1 MEIHR
6 YRRFKGWDYKKGA
19 SLFITIALEPRRWLL
34 GNIIDGKVNHSLL
47 GIKAAGALDD
57 MPRLNAGISVFG
69 RVVMPD
75 HIHFN
80 CAIAPD
86 LNEPLKILGGAIRRF
101 KNYITAEAKR
111 SLAINAALFPNGQ
124 APIIGNAIS
133 PSNPLRSI
141 DGQAALG
148 QIWQQGYHDYLLIS
162 RQMIDS
168 TERYIA
174 YNPLKWSV
182 MYDSNGMLRIKEP
195 LSSPRLDCGDYWKG
209 VGNIDLLSPE
219 EKLVSLRISRSVDSP
234 IGIRKVVERMER
246 AVDKGFIIISG
257 FISKGE
263 RAVRDMLCA
272 RKDAKFIRVLPSCIP
287 NKKFK
292 PESIYVTP
300 FAENRYLEIARGNDE
315 TEFGRSACLDLNAEI
330 IDIATAAKGLAI
342 YWKSDG
348 VHIVGEGV

>member
-1 MEIHR
+1 MGIHR

-19 SLFITIALEPRRWLL
+19 SLFITIALEPRRWLF

-47 GIKAAGALDD
+47 GIKASGALDD
-57 MPRLNAGISVFG
+57 MPRLNPGISVFG

-80 CAIAPD
+80 CAIAPN

-111 SLAINAALFPNGQ
+111 SLAINAAPFPNGQ

-133 PSNPLRSI
+133 PSNPHRSI
-141 DGQAALG
+141 DG

-195 LSSPRLDCGDYWKG
+195 LSSPRVDCGDYWKG

-234 IGIRKVVERMER
+234 IAIKKVVERMEK
-246 AVDKGFIIISG
+246 AVDKGYVIISG

-272 RKDAKFIRVLPSCIP
+272 RKDAKCIRVLPSCIP